1 MSELS
6 PAADAVLDAYMDNC
20 GWLDGPLQRDYQ
32 CVAAVLRAAVNQ
44 VVPDQQEPASSPHM
58 GNFITNAHWRQC
70 QAIRTQLLAIATE
83 LEAIDE
89 EDALVITAELKA
101 Q

>member
-6 PAADAVLDAYMDNC
+6 TAANAILDAYMDNC

-32 CVAAVLRAAVNQ
+32 CVAAILRAVVNQ

-58 GNFITNAHWRQC
+58 GNFITNLHWRQC

>member
-6 PAADAVLDAYMDNC
+6 TAANAILDAYMDNC
-20 GWLDGPLQRDYQ
+20 GWLDGPMQRDYQ
-32 CVAAVLRAAVNQ
+32 CVAAVLRAAADQ
-44 VVPDQQEPASSPHM
+44 VVPANVDYFKSL
-58 GNFITNAHWRQC
+58 N
-70 QAIRTQLLAIATE
+70 IRRNLLAIATE

-89 EDALVITAELKA
+89 EDALVITAEFKA

>member
-1 MSELS
+1 MLELS
-6 PAADAVLDAYMDNC
+6 PAANAILDAYMDNC
-20 GWLDGPLQRDYQ
+20 GWLDGPMQRDYQ
-32 CVAAVLRAAVNQ
+32 CVAAVLRAAADQ
-44 VVPDQQEPASSPHM
+44 VVPANVDYFKSL
-58 GNFITNAHWRQC
+58 N
-70 QAIRTQLLAIATE
+70 IRRNLFAIATE

>member
-1 MSELS
+1 MTDLS

-32 CVAAVLRAAVNQ
+32 CVAAVLRTVADQ
-44 VVPDQQEPASSPHM
+44 VTPEFYFAYR
-58 GNFITNAHWRQC
+58 GNGDWDHGREARNDEVRE
-70 QAIRTQLLAIATE
+70 AILAIANE
-83 LEAIDE
+83 LEFIDE
-89 EDALVITAELKA
+89 EDALVIAVETKV

>member
-1 MSELS
+1 MLELS
-6 PAADAVLDAYMDNC
+6 PAANAILDAYMDNC

-32 CVAAVLRAAVNQ
+32 CVAAILRAVVNQ

-58 GNFITNAHWRQC
+58 GNFITNLHWRQC

-89 EDALVITAELKA
+89 EDTLVITAEFKA